1 MNLQNILLLGNDM
14 IIPRDIRDWGT
25 AWITEPQ
32 VNYKLFSLDKEV
44 PDISRILW

>member
-1 MNLQNILLLGNDM
+1 MHAMPRTDSCAQDILLLGNDM

-32 VNYKLFSLDKEV
+32 VRGGDV
-44 PDISRILW
+44 